1 MKKLICLL
9 TACLLLTAMTL
20 NVFAD
25 TSDAFKDLGKDQQME
40 DSKTDEE
47 MNALFEQLG
56 SMMTPLEEGAET
68 EEAAEIE
75 EDTTGNTLPENLLV
89 IVVTLVVFFAG
100 YVILRKKKH

>member
-1 MKKLICLL
+1 
-9 TACLLLTAMTL
+9 
-20 NVFAD
+20 
-25 TSDAFKDLGKDQQME
+25 ME

-100 YVILRKKKH
+100 YVILRKRKH

>member
-1 MKKLICLL
+1 MKLQNK
-9 TACLLLTAMTL
+9 
-20 NVFAD
+20 
-25 TSDAFKDLGKDQQME
+25 KDQQME

-56 SMMTPLEEGAET
+56 SMMTPLEEGVET

-100 YVILRKKKH
+100 YIVMRKRKSL